1 MQRHPPTPPIAAKPA
16 FRLMRINPFLPL
28 GEFFKQLGLL
38 WLSMVVLAV
47 GLTQIKDYPFW
58 KNLVYSLS
66 ISTSIF
72 LLSRLLGGLRGS
84 TRMDWKIAVIAIPAG
99 TAVGV
104 YLAAIATGTDLLR
117 LFAEHPN
124 HLVLTL
130 VISLIFGTGFC
141 YYFYSREA
149 IAEATAAMRE
159 DALARAAYEKQLA
172 EANLRLL
179 QAQIEPHFLFN
190 TLSNILSLIRNEP
203 QKAEH
208 MLEDLTDYLRVSLQ
222 RTRTDQV
229 TLGDEI
235 MLLRAYLG
243 IQQVRMG
250 ARLSY
255 SIDVPAEL
263 NKLRLPPLIIQPLA
277 ENAVHHGLEPQAQGG
292 RITVKAC
299 RSGDKL
305 DIEIAD
311 TGSGLS
317 EDSVPGVGLSNV
329 RARLQ
334 ALYADRAQFL
344 LQPNQPR
351 GLKIRLE
358 IPIDPPA
365 QPAA

>member
-1 MQRHPPTPPIAAKPA
+1 MKTYPPTPPLAAKPA
-16 FRLMRINPFLPL
+16 FRLMRINPLLPL
-28 GEFFKQLGLL
+28 GEFFRQLGLL
-38 WLSMVVLAV
+38 WLTMVVLAV
-47 GLTQIKDYPFW
+47 GLTQIKDYPFS
-58 KNLVYSLS
+58 KNLAYSLC

-84 TRMDWKIAVIAIPAG
+84 TRMNWKIAVIAIPAG

-104 YLAAIATGTDLLR
+104 FLAALATGTDLPA

-124 HLVLTL
+124 QLVLTL
-130 VISLIFGTGFC
+130 VISLIFGTGFT

-149 IAEATAAMRE
+149 MAEAAAALRE
-159 DALARAAYEKQLA
+159 DALAHAAYEKQLA

-190 TLSNILSLIRNEP
+190 TLSNILSLIRSEP
-203 QKAEH
+203 QKAER

-229 TLGDEI
+229 TLGDEL

-277 ENAVHHGLEPQAQGG
+277 ENAVRHGLEPRAQGG
-292 RITVKAC
+292 WITVKA
-299 RSGDKL
+299 RLSGEKL

-311 TGSGLS
+311 TGAGMS
-317 EDSVPGVGLSNV
+317 EVAVPGIGLSNV

-344 LQPNQPR
+344 MQPNQPH
-351 GLKIRLE
+351 GLKIRLV
-358 IPIDPPA
+358 IPIDRPA
-365 QPAA
+365 QPAV

>member
-1 MQRHPPTPPIAAKPA
+1 MQRRPPTSPLAAKPA
-16 FRLMRINPFLPL
+16 FRLMRINPFLPF
-28 GEFFKQLGLL
+28 GEFSKQLGLL
-38 WLSMVVLAV
+38 WLCMVVLAV

-58 KNLVYSLS
+58 KNLIYSLS

-72 LLSRLLGGLRGS
+72 LLSRLLGGLRGN

-104 YLAAIATGTDLLR
+104 YLAAIATGTDLLG

-124 HLVLTL
+124 RLVLTL

-149 IAEATAAMRE
+149 IAEATAATRE
-159 DALARAAYEKQLA
+159 EALARVAYEQRLA

-190 TLSNILSLIRNEP
+190 TLSNILSLIRDEP
-203 QKAEH
+203 QKAER

-222 RTRTDQV
+222 RTRNDQF

-235 MLLRAYLG
+235 TLLRAYLG

-255 SIDVPAEL
+255 SIDISEEL
-263 NKLRLPPLIIQPLA
+263 HELSLPPLIIQPLV
-277 ENAVHHGLEPQAQGG
+277 ENAVRHGLEPQAQGCE
-292 RITVKAC
+292 ITVKAC
-299 RSGDKL
+299 RTGDKL
-305 DIEIAD
+305 DIEITD
-311 TGSGLS
+311 TGSGMS

-334 ALYADRAQFL
+334 ALYEDRAEFQL
-344 LQPNQPR
+344 EPNQPR
-351 GLKIRLE
+351 GLKIRLM
-358 IPIDPPA
+358 IPIDSPA